1 MRSKNPELMKQIHQY
16 VNEFCLETSRT
27 PSVSEI
33 AQALGISKG
42 TAHNYL
48 KAMDER
54 EMISYQDGELLTR
67 VTKKCST
74 EQVCIPLAGVIPC
87 GPPEEEVENI
97 EEYIFMPR
105 ALLGEGKFFILRAD
119 GDSMVDAG
127 IDEGDLVVVRRQLEA
142 TSGQIVAAL
151 VDWGSTLKRLRYN
164 IQTNQYELHPENK
177 EKNYPP
183 VKGNH
188 ISIQGVAVRIMKS
201 LE

>member
-1 MRSKNPELMKQIHQY
+1 MRSKNPELMKQIHHY

-74 EQVCIPLAGVIPC
+74 EQVGIPLAGVIPC

-97 EEYIFMPR
+97 DEYIFMPR

-151 VDWGSTLKRLRYN
+151 VDGESTLKRLRYN
-164 IQTNQYELHPENK
+164 NQTNQYELHPENK

-183 VKGNH
+183 VEGNH
-188 ISIQGVAVRIMKS
+188 ISVQGVAVKIMKS

>member
-1 MRSKNPELMKQIHQY
+1 MRSKNTELMNKIHRY

-27 PSVSEI
+27 PSVAEI

-54 EMISYQDGELLTR
+54 EMLSYQDGELLTR
-67 VTKKCST
+67 VTRKCST
-74 EQVCIPLAGVIPC
+74 EQVGIPLAGVIPC

-97 EEYIFMPR
+97 EEFIFMPR

-127 IDEGDLVVVRRQLEA
+127 IDSGDLVVVRRQLEA
-142 TSGQIVAAL
+142 APGQIVAAL
-151 VDWGSTLKRLRYN
+151 VDGGSTLKRLQYN
-164 IQTNQYELHPENK
+164 KEADRYELHPENR
-177 EKNYPP
+177 EKNYPL
-183 VKGNH
+183 VQGNN
-188 ISIQGVAVRIMKS
+188 ISIQGVAVRVMKS

>member
-1 MRSKNPELMKQIHQY
+1 MRSKNTELMNKIHRY

-27 PSVSEI
+27 PSVAEI

-54 EMISYQDGELLTR
+54 EMLSYQDGELLTR
-67 VTKKCST
+67 VTRKCST
-74 EQVCIPLAGVIPC
+74 EQVGIPLAGVIPC

-97 EEYIFMPR
+97 EEFIFMPR

-127 IDEGDLVVVRRQLEA
+127 IDSGDLVVVRRQLEA
-142 TSGQIVAAL
+142 APGQIVAAL
-151 VDWGSTLKRLRYN
+151 VDGGSTLKRLQYN
-164 IQTNQYELHPENK
+164 KEADRYELHPENR
-177 EKNYPP
+177 EKNYPL
-183 VKGNH
+183 VQGNN

>member
-1 MRSKNPELMKQIHQY
+1 MRSKNTELMNKIHRY

-27 PSVSEI
+27 PSVAEI

-54 EMISYQDGELLTR
+54 EMLSYQDGELLTR
-67 VTKKCST
+67 VTRKCST
-74 EQVCIPLAGVIPC
+74 EQVGIPLAGVIPC

-97 EEYIFMPR
+97 EEFIFLPR

-127 IDEGDLVVVRRQLEA
+127 IDSGDLVVVRRQLEA
-142 TSGQIVAAL
+142 APGQIVAAL
-151 VDWGSTLKRLRYN
+151 VDGGSTLKRLQYN
-164 IQTNQYELHPENK
+164 KEADRYELHPENR
-177 EKNYPP
+177 EKNYPL
-183 VKGNH
+183 VQGNN
-188 ISIQGVAVRIMKS
+188 ISIQGVAVRVMKS

>member
-1 MRSKNPELMKQIHQY
+1 MRSKNPELMNRIHHY

-42 TAHNYL
+42 TVHNYL
-48 KAMDER
+48 KAMNER

-67 VTKKCST
+67 VTKKCRM
-74 EQVCIPLAGVIPC
+74 EQVGIPLAGIIPC

-142 TSGQIVAAL
+142 IPGQIVAVL
-151 VDWGSTLKRLRYN
+151 VDGGSSLKRLRYN
-164 IQTNQYELHPENK
+164 FKVDRYELHPENK
-177 EKNYPP
+177 VKNYPL
-183 VKGNH
+183 VEGNH
-188 ISIQGVAVRIMKS
+188 ISIQGVAVKVLKS

>member
-1 MRSKNPELMKQIHQY
+1 MRSKNPELMKQIHHY

-42 TAHNYL
+42 TVHNYL

-67 VTKKCST
+67 VTKKCCT
-74 EQVCIPLAGVIPC
+74 EQVGIPLAGVIPC

-119 GDSMVDAG
+119 GDSMVGAG

-151 VDWGSTLKRLRYN
+151 VDGESTLKRLLYN
-164 IQTNQYELHPENK
+164 NQTNQYELYPENK

-183 VKGNH
+183 VEGNH
-188 ISIQGVAVRIMKS
+188 ISIQGVAVKIMKS